1 MVKQFII
8 FVCAMFLCGGVV
20 RASVGE
26 QGVAEAV
33 VLLRFVDLAE
43 EYRVSAGIFSMD
55 SNGQPWL
62 SFGHVV
68 VALKIE
74 EKKEPP
80 SPLLV
85 APGTVIDQFA
95 WTSDGVPLVVSG
107 RRLGTVGLQGFV
119 PMIDLPSDHM
129 RLVAAPGDFCYLFG
143 GDNARNLLL
152 VQKDGGIRHLFE
164 AEGPITAVAGYGEHT
179 FVAVGKAVYRLTQGE
194 LVELLGELR
203 SDVLSIAPNS
213 ATSVFYATGT
223 TVGYLSPGRAS
234 TLAEKDG
241 VQLALHD
248 EKLYLFI
255 PGEGLIVYSPVS
267 KHAGKM
273 QAVTGG

>member
-1 MVKQFII
+1 
-8 FVCAMFLCGGVV
+8 MFLCGGVV
-20 RASVGE
+20 RAAVDE

-33 VLLRFVDLAE
+33 VLLRFVDLAK

-62 SFGHVV
+62 SFGNVV
-68 VALKIE
+68 IALKIE

-80 SPLLV
+80 PPLLV

-107 RRLGTVGLQGFV
+107 RQLGTVGLQGFV

-129 RLVAAPGDFCYLFG
+129 RLAVAPGDFCYLFG

-164 AEGPITAVAGYGEHT
+164 AEGPITTVAGYGEHT
-179 FVAVGKAVYRLTQGE
+179 FVAVGKTVYRLTKGKP
-194 LVELLGELR
+194 VELLGKLR
-203 SDVLSIAPNS
+203 SDVLSIAPIS
-213 ATSVFYATGT
+213 ETSVFYATET
-223 TVGYLSPGRAS
+223 TVGYLSPGHAS
-234 TLAEKDG
+234 TLAEKKRG
-241 VQLALHD
+241 QLALYD
-248 EKLYLFI
+248 EKLYIFV
-255 PGEGLIVYSPVS
+255 PDEGLVVYSPVS

-273 QAVTGG
+273 QTVTGG